1 MAEDQAM
8 EDTLYQLS
16 RALYSEQLSLDRFIK
31 HTRVISRE
39 QFMKRALAQRI
50 VQGLGWDMSATAERS
65 LSLSNS
71 TEMTQATVSLPI
83 RAHHSSFRLVS
94 RPPMKA

>member
-50 VQGLGWDMSATAERS
+50 VQGLGWD
-65 LSLSNS
+65 
-71 TEMTQATVSLPI
+71 I
-83 RAHHSSFRLVS
+83 
-94 RPPMKA
+94 